1 MCVRNPVHVLIV
13 LENKNNFGIL
23 CCVIFEQYVGLV
35 YLPMLPVLVC
45 YMIKHFKLKLGC
57 IQFASQTNTFTLV
70 RSFLNDG
77 YAHIMCVAVS
87 SSKV

>member
-13 LENKNNFGIL
+13 LENRNNFGIL

-35 YLPMLPVLVC
+35 YLPMLPVLDC
-45 YMIKHFKLKLGC
+45 YMKLGC
-57 IQFASQTNTFTLV
+57 IQFASQTNTSTLV

-77 YAHIMCVAVS
+77 YV
-87 SSKV
+87 